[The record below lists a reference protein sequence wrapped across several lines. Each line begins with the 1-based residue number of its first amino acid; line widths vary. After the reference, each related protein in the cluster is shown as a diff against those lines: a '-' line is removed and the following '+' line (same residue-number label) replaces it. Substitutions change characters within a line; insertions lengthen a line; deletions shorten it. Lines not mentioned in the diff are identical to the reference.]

1 MLFLAWLEVSFFSN
15 LREAE
20 SSEVNKLYSF
30 CEVYA
35 PNPLFISAE
44 IISNLA
50 ASDCLLWVG
59 SSRSRARKA
68 DLHGIVGLKVR

>member
-20 SSEVNKLYSF
+20 PSKVDKLYSF
-30 CEVYA
+30 CQVYA

-44 IISNLA
+44 LISNLA
-50 ASDCLLWVG
+50 ASDGLLWEPSLAYDENG
-59 SSRSRARKA
+59 RWPPS
-68 DLHGIVGLKVR
+68 